1 MIVRIAKVLLVT
13 LIGLF
18 SLLVGV
24 DNIVD
29 YGTNYAF
36 VQHVM
41 SMDTVFPNS
50 TLTWRAITSPA
61 LHHAAYAGI
70 IAAELLT
77 GVLCLFGAL
86 KLWNARSYFAPEFNA
101 AKDVAIA
108 GLVLRLRAVVLRLH
122 GRRRRMV
129 PDVAV
134 ANLERPGG
142 RLPLHRLHRLRAHL
156 PRAEG
161 RRACLSAIT
170 HRNAARR

>member
-1 MIVRIAKVLLVT
+1 MLVRAAKILLVLLV
-13 LIGLF
+13 GLF
-18 SLLVGV
+18 SLLVGA

-61 LHHAAYAGI
+61 LHHASYVAI

-77 GVLCLFGAL
+77 GVLCVLGAWR
-86 KLWNARSYFAPEFNA
+86 LWQARALSALAFNS

-108 GLVLRLRAVVLRLH
+108 GLVLGFALWFFGFMVV
-122 GRRRRMV
+122 
-129 PDVAV
+129 
-134 ANLERPGG
+134 GG
-142 RLPLHRLHRLRAHL
+142 
-156 PRAEG
+156 EWFQMWQSQTWNG
-161 RRACLSAIT
+161 QE
-170 HRNAARR
+170 AAFRFIGCIGLVLLFLAQKDDELA

>member
-1 MIVRIAKVLLVT
+1 MIVRQAKILLVL

-61 LHHAAYAGI
+61 LYHASYALI

-77 GVLCLFGAL
+77 GVLCVFGAWR
-86 KLWNARSYFAPEFNA
+86 LWNARAYSAVEFNG
-101 AKDVAIA
+101 AKDIAIA
-108 GLVLRLRAVVLRLH
+108 GLVCGFALWFFGFMAVGGEWFQMWQSQTWNGQEAAFRFIGCIGLVLIFLAQK
-122 GRRRRMV
+122 
-129 PDVAV
+129 DDELA
-134 ANLERPGG
+134 
-142 RLPLHRLHRLRAHL
+142 
-156 PRAEG
+156 
-161 RRACLSAIT
+161 
-170 HRNAARR
+170 